1 MIEIQEPQSSNSPAW
16 LNLGF
21 RPFFIGAALFA
32 VLSMSIWAAIFPLQ
46 ILSPLNKLAPTVW
59 HAHEMIYGYAMAVI
73 AGFLLAAVKNWTGL
87 QTPRGAL
94 LFLLFF
100 LWLAARLSPLS
111 GLFSEEGLPLQWT
124 AFADLLFMVM
134 LIPAVAMPIIRA
146 KSQRNLVVIAILALL
161 LTGNGLFYLGV
172 FGILADGIRLGLY
185 LGFYIIIAL
194 VLMIGRRVIPF
205 FTERGVGYSV
215 TLTNYLWLDKAVPFL
230 MVAFIAAELLA
241 PGNLPTIVVAAV
253 LTVLLGLRLFGWH
266 TKGIWRK
273 PLLWVLHVAYG
284 LVVVGFALNVAAA
297 LTGISPFLAVHA
309 FALGG
314 IGLMTLGMMAR
325 VSLGHTGR
333 NILAPPSAVIW
344 MFLLLCGAALLRVF
358 VPLLAPAYYALW
370 VGLSQ
375 LSWILAFV
383 LFSLIYIPMLVTP
396 RVDGQLG

>member
-46 ILSPLNKLAPTVW
+46 ILSPLNQLAPTVW

-100 LWLAARLSPLS
+100 LWLAARVSPLS
-111 GLFSEEGLPLQWT
+111 GLFLEEGLPLQWT
-124 AFADLLFMVM
+124 AFADLLFMAM
-134 LIPAVAMPIIRA
+134 LIPAVAVPIIRV

-172 FGILADGIRLGLY
+172 FGILTDGIRLGLY

-194 VLMIGRRVIPF
+194 VLMMGRRVIPF

-215 TLTNYLWLDKAVPFL
+215 TLTNYAWLDKAVPLL
-230 MVAFIAAELLA
+230 MIAFIAAELVT
-241 PGNLPTIVVAAV
+241 PGNLMTTLVAAV
-253 LTVLLGLRLFGWH
+253 LMFLLGLRLVGWH

-273 PLLWVLHVAYG
+273 PILWVLHVACG
-284 LVVVGFALNVAAA
+284 LVVLGFALKVAAFLFGA
-297 LTGISPFLAVHA
+297 SPFLAVHA
-309 FALGG
+309 FAMGG

-325 VSLGHTGR
+325 VCLGHTGR
-333 NILAPPSAVIW
+333 NVFAPPAAVNW
-344 MFLLLCGAALLRVF
+344 MFLLLSGAVLLRVF
-358 VPLLAPAYYALW
+358 VPLLAPAYYGLW

-375 LSWILAFV
+375 LTWILAFA

-396 RVDGQLG
+396 RVDGQPG

>member
-1 MIEIQEPQSSNSPAW
+1 MIEIQEPQSSHSPAW

-21 RPFFIGAALFA
+21 RPFFMGAALFA
-32 VLSMSIWAAIFPLQ
+32 MLSMSIWAAIFPLQ
-46 ILSPLNKLAPTVW
+46 ILSPLNELAPTVW
-59 HAHEMIYGYAMAVI
+59 HAHEMIYGYAVAVI

-87 QTPRGAL
+87 QTLRGTL

-100 LWLAARLSPLS
+100 LWLTARLLPLA
-111 GLFSEEGLPLQWT
+111 GLFSEVGLSLQWT
-124 AFADLLFMVM
+124 AFADLLFMAM
-134 LIPAVAMPIIRA
+134 LIPAVAVPIIRA
-146 KSQRNLVVIAILALL
+146 KSQRNLAVIAILALL

-194 VLMIGRRVIPF
+194 VLMMGRRVIPF

-215 TLTNYLWLDKAVPFL
+215 TLTNYAWLDKAVPLL
-230 MVAFIAAELLA
+230 MIAFIAAELVA
-241 PGNLPTIVVAAV
+241 PGNLMTTMVAAV
-253 LTVLLGLRLFGWH
+253 LMGLLGLRLVGWH

-273 PLLWVLHVAYG
+273 PLLWVLHIAYG
-284 LVVVGFALNVAAA
+284 LVVVGFALKVAAFLFGA
-297 LTGISPFLAVHA
+297 SPFLAVHA

-325 VSLGHTGR
+325 VCLGHTGR
-333 NILAPPSAVIW
+333 NVFAPPAAVTW
-344 MFLLLCGAALLRVF
+344 MFLLLTGAALLRVF

-375 LSWILAFV
+375 LSWISAFV
-383 LFSLIYIPMLVTP
+383 LFSLIYIPMLLTP
-396 RVDGQLG
+396 RADGKPG

>member
-16 LNLGF
+16 LKLGF
-21 RPFFIGAALFA
+21 RPFFMGAALFA

-46 ILSPLNKLAPTVW
+46 ILSPLNELAPTVW

-100 LWLAARLSPLS
+100 LWLAARLLPFA

-124 AFADLLFMVM
+124 AFADLLFMAM
-134 LIPAVAMPIIRA
+134 LIPAVAVPIIRV

-172 FGILADGIRLGLY
+172 FGILTDGIRLGLY

-194 VLMIGRRVIPF
+194 VLMMGRRVIPF

-215 TLTNYLWLDKAVPFL
+215 TLTNYAWLDKAVPLL
-230 MVAFIAAELLA
+230 MIAFIAAELVT
-241 PGNLPTIVVAAV
+241 PGNLMTTLVAAV
-253 LTVLLGLRLFGWH
+253 LMFLLGLRLVGWH

-284 LVVVGFALNVAAA
+284 LVVLGFALNVAAA

-325 VSLGHTGR
+325 VCLGHTGR
-333 NILAPPSAVIW
+333 NVFAPPAAVNW
-344 MFLLLCGAALLRVF
+344 MFLLLSGAVLLRVF
-358 VPLLAPAYYALW
+358 VPLLAPAYYGLW

-375 LSWILAFV
+375 LSWILAFA

-396 RVDGQLG
+396 RVDGQPG

>member
-1 MIEIQEPQSSNSPAW
+1 MIEIQEPQSSNLPAW

-46 ILSPLNKLAPTVW
+46 ILSPLNELAPTVW
-59 HAHEMIYGYAMAVI
+59 HAHEMIYGYAVAVI

-87 QTPRGAL
+87 QTLRGTL

-100 LWLAARLSPLS
+100 LWLTARLLPLA
-111 GLFSEEGLPLQWT
+111 GLFSEAGLSLQWT
-124 AFADLLFMVM
+124 AFADLLFMAM
-134 LIPAVAMPIIRA
+134 LIPAVAVPIIRA

-215 TLTNYLWLDKAVPFL
+215 TLTNYAWLDKAVPLL
-230 MVAFIAAELLA
+230 MIAFIAAELVA
-241 PGNLPTIVVAAV
+241 PGNLMTTLVAAV
-253 LTVLLGLRLFGWH
+253 LMVLLGLRLVGWH

-273 PLLWVLHVAYG
+273 PLLWVLHIAYG
-284 LVVVGFALNVAAA
+284 LVAVGFAMKVAAFLFGA
-297 LTGISPFLAVHA
+297 SPFLAVHA

-344 MFLLLCGAALLRVF
+344 MFLLLSGAALLRVF
-358 VPLLAPAYYALW
+358 VPLLAPAYYGLW

-375 LSWILAFV
+375 LSWILAFA

-396 RVDGQLG
+396 RVDGQPG

>member
-1 MIEIQEPQSSNSPAW
+1 MIEIQEPQSSHSPAW

-21 RPFFIGAALFA
+21 RPFFMGAALFA

-46 ILSPLNKLAPTVW
+46 ILSPLNELAPITW

-73 AGFLLAAVKNWTGL
+73 AGFLLTAVKNWTGL
-87 QTPRGAL
+87 QMPRGLPLLL
-94 LFLLFF
+94 LFLL
-100 LWLAARLSPLS
+100 WLVARL
-111 GLFSEEGLPLQWT
+111 LPLAGQRVPLLWT
-124 AFADLLFMVM
+124 AAADLLFMAL
-134 LIPAVAMPIIRA
+134 LIPAVAVPVIRA
-146 KSQRNLVVIAILALL
+146 RSQRNFVVIAVLSLL
-161 LTGNGLFYLGV
+161 FIGNCLFYLGIYGV
-172 FGILADGIRLGLY
+172 VADGIRLGLY
-185 LGFYIIIAL
+185 LGFYTIIAL
-194 VLMIGRRVIPF
+194 VLMMGRRVIPF

-241 PGNLPTIVVAAV
+241 PGSLPTIVVAAV

-333 NILAPPSAVIW
+333 DISAPPSAVIW
-344 MFLLLCGAALLRVF
+344 MFLLLTGAAMLRVF
-358 VPLLAPAYYALW
+358 VPLLVPAYYTLW

-375 LSWILAFV
+375 LSWILAFA
-383 LFSLIYIPMLVTP
+383 LFTLFYIPMLVTP
-396 RVDGQLG
+396 RVDGQPG

>member
-100 LWLAARLSPLS
+100 LWLAARLLPFA

-124 AFADLLFMVM
+124 AFADLLFMAM
-134 LIPAVAMPIIRA
+134 LIPAVAVPIIRV

-172 FGILADGIRLGLY
+172 FGILTDGIRLGLY

-194 VLMIGRRVIPF
+194 VLMMGRRVIPF

-215 TLTNYLWLDKAVPFL
+215 TLTNYAWLDKAVPLL
-230 MVAFIAAELLA
+230 MIAFIAAELVT
-241 PGNLPTIVVAAV
+241 PGNLMTTLVAAV
-253 LTVLLGLRLFGWH
+253 LMFLLGLRLVGWH

-284 LVVVGFALNVAAA
+284 LVVLGFALKVAAFLFGA
-297 LTGISPFLAVHA
+297 SPFLAVHA
-309 FALGG
+309 FAMGG

-325 VSLGHTGR
+325 VCLGHTGR
-333 NILAPPSAVIW
+333 NVFAPPAAVNW
-344 MFLLLCGAALLRVF
+344 MFLLLSGAVLLRVF
-358 VPLLAPAYYALW
+358 VPLLAPAYYGLW

-375 LSWILAFV
+375 LTWILAFA

-396 RVDGQLG
+396 RVDGQPG